1 MITKKPSSPKG
12 GFFLEQDNGKVFA
25 RISAK
30 FKYLLI
36 KNERMDTL
44 LTIEERNAVLVSMA
58 NLVEEE
64 KESIL
69 KANRIDLDSYSG
81 DDLAMEDRLKVDDSK
96 IEGMIHSLKHLASQE
111 DPVGVERFRFT
122 HENGMQV
129 YNKTASFGT
138 VMIIYESRP
147 DVTVEAAG
155 IAFKSANKILLKGGK
170 ESLNS
175 NLKIV
180 ELWHK
185 ALEEND
191 VAPGWVEYLQFD
203 RKQTQ
208 EFLKNPDQPVDL
220 IVPRGGERLIQFVK
234 ENSSAQVIVSGRGN
248 NFVYVHDKAD
258 TSIALDIILNGKTGK
273 ISACNAIDKVLI
285 DSRLPNKEKF
295 LKELLNKLAD
305 NNVEVIADRSLEDLD
320 GVKPLESEDEWYQE
334 FLDYKALIGE
344 VDSVAEA
351 IAKIN
356 KYSGGHS
363 ASIISKDDKAAKQF
377 METVDNAAVYH
388 NASTRFTDG
397 GQLGLGGEL
406 AISTDK
412 LHQRGPIGLQH
423 LVTNKWYIH
432 GNGQI
437 R

>member
-1 MITKKPSSPKG
+1 MNI
-12 GFFLEQDNGKVFA
+12 
-25 RISAK
+25 
-30 FKYLLI
+30 
-36 KNERMDTL
+36 L
-44 LTIEERNAVLVSMA
+44 LTIEERNAVLLSMA
-58 NLVEEE
+58 DLIKKEE
-64 KESIL
+64 KSIL
-69 KANRIDLDSYSG
+69 EANKIDLDKYSG
-81 DDLAMEDRLKVDDSK
+81 DDLAMEDRLKVDASK
-96 IEGMIHSLKHLASQE
+96 IDGMIESLKHLASQD
-111 DPVGVERFRFT
+111 DPVGVEKFNFQ

-155 IAFKSANKILLKGGK
+155 IAFKSGNKILLKGGK
-170 ESLNS
+170 ESVNS
-175 NLKIV
+175 NLRIV
-180 ELWHK
+180 ELWHR
-185 ALEEND
+185 ALKENNI
-191 VAPGWVEYLQFD
+191 ATEWVEYLQFD
-203 RKQTQ
+203 RQQTQ
-208 EFLKNPDQPVDL
+208 EFLKNPDQQVDL
-220 IVPRGGERLIQFVK
+220 IVPRGGERLIKFVK
-234 ENSSAQVIVSGRGN
+234 DNSSAQVIVSGRGN
-248 NFVYVHDKAD
+248 NFVYVHKDAD
-258 TSIALDIILNGKTGK
+258 TSIATDIILNGKTGK

-285 DSRLPNKEKF
+285 DAALPEKEAF
-295 LKELLNKLAD
+295 LKDLREKLSEND
-305 NNVEVIADRSLEDLD
+305 VQIIADESLEHLD
-320 GVKPLESEDEWYQE
+320 GVKPIESEDQWYEE

-344 VDSVAEA
+344 VDSVSEA

-363 ASIISKDDKAAKQF
+363 ATIVSKNENAAKQF

-388 NASTRFTDG
+388 NVSTRFTDG